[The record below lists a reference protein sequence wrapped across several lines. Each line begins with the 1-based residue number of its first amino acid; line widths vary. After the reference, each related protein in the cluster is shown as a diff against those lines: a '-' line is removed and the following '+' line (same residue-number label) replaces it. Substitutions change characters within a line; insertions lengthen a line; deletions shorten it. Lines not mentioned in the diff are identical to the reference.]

1 MMASTNEDPTL
12 LPASPLREPANIIR
26 NIQEWRAMNLS
37 PHEAHRRLVEAGY
50 PIPIERVYQLFE
62 QVPDTGYQIIDK
74 KEARMHVASLMER
87 LSVLIVA
94 YMGKAMM
101 DPKMVKPLSDML
113 QRLYEG
119 VSFIHPANENDV
131 SSIMQ
136 QQVGSDNYRVH
147 IIEEIKSLQSGE
159 EVD

>member
-1 MMASTNEDPTL
+1 MASMNEDPTL

-74 KEARMHVASLMER
+74 KEARMHVASLMGR
-87 LSVLIVA
+87 LSVL
-94 YMGKAMM
+94 
-101 DPKMVKPLSDML
+101 S
-113 QRLYEG
+113 
-119 VSFIHPANENDV
+119 
-131 SSIMQ
+131 
-136 QQVGSDNYRVH
+136 
-147 IIEEIKSLQSGE
+147 
-159 EVD
+159 